1 VAIRFDR
8 AFDPAYGDAVEL
20 MPGVRRLTAR
30 NAGGYTFHGTNTYL
44 LGTDALVVVD
54 PGPDDA
60 VHRAAILAAAGG
72 APIREILVTHTHRDH
87 SPGARPLAAATGAAV
102 IGCGPHAFSRPL
114 HLGEA
119 TALDASADA
128 DHAPDRVLADGERV
142 ATAAGAVVAVATP
155 GHTANHLCFA
165 LEGAGVLVS
174 GDHVMAWSTS
184 IVAPPDGAMAPYM
197 ASLARL
203 AARPEATYL
212 PGHGGPVREAHAFL
226 AGLAE
231 HRLAREAAVL
241 AALAGGARTIPQ
253 IVATVY
259 ADTDRK
265 LWGAAGLSVFAQLEW
280 LVEKGMATTDGDPV
294 LAGVYAAA

>member
-1 VAIRFDR
+1 MAIRFDR
-8 AFDPAYGDAVEL
+8 NFDPAYGEAVEL
-20 MPGVRRLTAR
+20 LPGVRRLTAR
-30 NAGGYTFHGTNTYL
+30 NPGGYTFHGTNTYL
-44 LGTDALVVVD
+44 LGVDALVVVD
-54 PGPDDA
+54 PGPDDPA
-60 VHRAAILAAAGG
+60 HRAAILAAAGG
-72 APIREILVTHTHRDH
+72 RPIHEILVTHTHRDH

-114 HLGEA
+114 HLGE
-119 TALDASADA
+119 TTLLDASADA
-128 DHAPDRVLADGERV
+128 GHAPDRILADGERV
-142 ATAAGAVVAVATP
+142 ATAAGPVTALATP

-165 LEGAGVLVS
+165 LEEAGVLIS
-174 GDHVMAWSTS
+174 GDHVMAWSTT

-203 AARPEATYL
+203 AERPETLYL
-212 PGHGGPVREAHAFL
+212 PGHGGPVRDAHGFL

-241 AALAGGARTIPQ
+241 GAVAAGAGTIPE

-280 LVEKGMATTDGDPV
+280 LVEKGLVATDGDPV
-294 LAGVYAAA
+294 LSGTYAAA